1 MDQDHLNKIN
11 YSLSKYLDSGDSN
24 ADIISHLKLEEI
36 LIPREKSKKVLVQK
50 EL

>member
-24 ADIISHLKLEEI
+24 ADISHLKLEEI